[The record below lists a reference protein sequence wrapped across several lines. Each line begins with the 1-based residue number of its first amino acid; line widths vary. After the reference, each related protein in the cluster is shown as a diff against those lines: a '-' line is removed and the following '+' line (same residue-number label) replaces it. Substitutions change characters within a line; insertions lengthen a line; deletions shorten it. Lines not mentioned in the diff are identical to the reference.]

1 MKTNSK
7 IFEKYKLNNGVEI
20 QSRLVASPVSL
31 FASDT
36 NKVITDEERDFLKVR
51 GKRYGLY
58 ILGATSVTQ
67 DAIAFIGQ
75 PVSLSEKDIPALEEK
90 AKLIKANGTLAINQL
105 QHAGVLASTEFS
117 KMPVVGPS
125 AEKYDKILEAK
136 GMLTDEYR
144 IHELTNEEIEKIIQS
159 FVYSAELS
167 LKAGFDG
174 VEIHGANNFLPQ
186 QFYSKHTNA
195 RTDEWGGSDEKR
207 MKFHIKL
214 IEEVC
219 KIRDKYKRPDFIIG
233 YRISPEEPFDDGI
246 TMTETLKL
254 VRVLAEKPLQYL
266 HISQMNFFQKA
277 RRGEGAGTE
286 RLKLIHDELKG
297 KLALIGCGG
306 LKSYDEFNKAMNSGF
321 CEFIAAGKANLLNKD
336 LGVLLE
342 EGKKDEINLELDPE
356 HPEKYLIPSELWK
369 ACLTVPGWLPPIK
382 GEPKKNIKHNV
393 RFKAAI

>member
-1 MKTNSK
+1 MKKNSK
-7 IFEKYKLNNGVEI
+7 IFENYKLNNGVEI
-20 QSRLVASPVSL
+20 QSRLVAAPVSL

-36 NKVITDEERDFLKVR
+36 SKVITDEERDFLKVR
-51 GKRYGLY
+51 GKKYGLY

-75 PVSLSEKDIPALEEK
+75 PVSLSEKDIPALSEK
-90 AKLIKANGTLAINQL
+90 AKLIKANGTKAINQI
-105 QHAGVLASTEFS
+105 QHAGVLASKEFS
-117 KMPVVGPS
+117 KLQPVGPS
-125 AEKYDKILEAK
+125 AKKYDKILEEK
-136 GMLTDEYR
+136 GMLNDDYR
-144 IHELTNEEIEKIIQS
+144 IHELTNDEINKIIQS
-159 FVYSAELS
+159 FAYSAELS

-186 QFYSKHTNA
+186 QFYSRHTND

-207 MKFHIKL
+207 MNFHIKV
-214 IEEVC
+214 IDEVC
-219 KIRDKYKRPDFIIG
+219 KIREKFNRPDFIIG

-254 VRVLAEKPLQYL
+254 VKVLSTKPLQYL

-297 KLALIGCGG
+297 KLPLIGCGG
-306 LKSYDEFNKAMNSGF
+306 LKSLDEFNSAMNSGF
-321 CEFIAAGKANLLNKD
+321 CEFVAAGKANLLNKD

-342 EGKKDEINLELDPE
+342 EGKADEINLELDPE

-382 GEPKKNIKHNV
+382 GEPHKDLKNDV

>member
-1 MKTNSK
+1 
-7 IFEKYKLNNGVEI
+7 
-20 QSRLVASPVSL
+20 
-31 FASDT
+31 
-36 NKVITDEERDFLKVR
+36 
-51 GKRYGLY
+51 
-58 ILGATSVTQ
+58 
-67 DAIAFIGQ
+67 
-75 PVSLSEKDIPALEEK
+75 
-90 AKLIKANGTLAINQL
+90 
-105 QHAGVLASTEFS
+105 
-117 KMPVVGPS
+117 
-125 AEKYDKILEAK
+125 
-136 GMLTDEYR
+136 
-144 IHELTNEEIEKIIQS
+144 
-159 FVYSAELS
+159 
-167 LKAGFDG
+167 
-174 VEIHGANNFLPQ
+174 
-186 QFYSKHTNA
+186 
-195 RTDEWGGSDEKR
+195 

-214 IEEVC
+214 IDEVC

-254 VRVLAEKPLQYL
+254 VNVLKEKPLQYL

-306 LKSYDEFNKAMNSGF
+306 LKTYDEFNKAMDSGF

-356 HPEKYLIPSELWK
+356 HPEKYLIPNEPRK

-382 GEPKKNIKHNV
+382 GEPKKDIKHDV

>member
-1 MKTNSK
+1 MKKNSK
-7 IFEKYKLNNGVEI
+7 LFEKYKLNNGVEI
-20 QSRLVASPVSL
+20 QSRLVAAPVSL
-31 FASDT
+31 FASDS

-51 GKRYGLY
+51 GKNYGLY

-75 PVSLSEKDIPALEEK
+75 PVSLSEKDIPALSEK
-90 AKLIKANGTLAINQL
+90 AKLIKANGTKAINQI
-105 QHAGVLASTEFS
+105 QHAGVLASKEFS
-117 KMPVVGPS
+117 KLQPVGPS
-125 AEKYDKILEAK
+125 AKKYDKILEEK
-136 GMLTDEYR
+136 GMLNDDYR
-144 IHELTNEEIEKIIQS
+144 IHELTNEEINKIIQC
-159 FVYSAELS
+159 FAYSAELS

-186 QFYSKHTNA
+186 QFYSRHTND

-207 MKFHIKL
+207 MNFHIKV
-214 IEEVC
+214 IDEVC
-219 KIRDKYKRPDFIIG
+219 KIREKFNRPDFIIG

-254 VRVLAEKPLQYL
+254 VKVLSTKPLQYL

-297 KLALIGCGG
+297 KLPLIGCGG
-306 LKSYDEFNKAMNSGF
+306 LKSFDEFNSAMNSGF
-321 CEFIAAGKANLLNKD
+321 CEFVAAGKANLLNKD
-336 LGVLLE
+336 LGILLK
-342 EGKKDEINLELDPE
+342 EGKADEINLELDPE

-382 GEPKKNIKHNV
+382 GEPYKDLKNDV